1 MAFMVMEDWFR
12 TAFGEEYLRLYAHR
26 DDAEAA
32 ELVDLILATTATPAG
47 ARVLDAP
54 CGAGRHMRVFERAG
68 LRAFG
73 FDLSPELLRDASKS
87 GTRRGTFVRA
97 DLREI
102 PFRTGSFD
110 LVVNLFS
117 SLGYF
122 PDDATNLPVIKA
134 LVGLCRP
141 GGWLVVDFMNS
152 EFVTKNLQPE
162 SHRELSNGEKVHDR
176 RWIDGN
182 PARVNKETRIQSP
195 DGREKIL
202 RESVRLFSP
211 EELQANLDAA
221 GLRVDAAFGDYQGNR
236 FDAASSS
243 RVILMGQ
250 RRA

>member
-1 MAFMVMEDWFR
+1 MVMEDWFR

-26 DDAEAA
+26 DEAEAA
-32 ELVDLILATTATPAG
+32 ELVDLILNTTGMPAG

-54 CGAGRHMRVFERAG
+54 CGAGRHMRVFEKLG
-68 LRAFG
+68 HRAFG
-73 FDLSPELLRDASKS
+73 FDLSPELLRDAARN
-87 GTRRGTFVRA
+87 GTRRGTFARA
-97 DLREI
+97 DLRQI
-102 PFRTGSFD
+102 PFKPGSFD

-122 PDDATNLPVIKA
+122 PDDATNLPVIEA

-152 EFVTKNLQPE
+152 EFVVKNLQPE
-162 SHRELSNGEKVHDR
+162 SYRELSNGEKVHDR
-176 RWIDGN
+176 RWIGGE

-211 EELQANLDAA
+211 EELRINLERG
-221 GLRVDAAFGDYQGNR
+221 GLRVDAEFGDYQGKS
-236 FDAASSS
+236 FDPANSS
-243 RVILMGQ
+243 RIILMGQ
-250 RRA
+250 RRD